1 MVLQWANI
9 TTTTMI
15 FILTELTQN
24 DLNGQQQ
31 QSFDSLDI
39 DSTRCILGIFAALDV
54 KSYNILY
61 NTIFIFTLN
70 QFVLQTHFQKN
81 GALTV

>member
-1 MVLQWANI
+1 
-9 TTTTMI
+9 MI

>member
-31 QSFDSLDI
+31 QSCDSLDI
-39 DSTRCILGIFAALDV
+39 DSTRCILGIFAALDI
-54 KSYNILY
+54 KSYNILFII
-61 NTIFIFTLN
+61 IFIFTLN